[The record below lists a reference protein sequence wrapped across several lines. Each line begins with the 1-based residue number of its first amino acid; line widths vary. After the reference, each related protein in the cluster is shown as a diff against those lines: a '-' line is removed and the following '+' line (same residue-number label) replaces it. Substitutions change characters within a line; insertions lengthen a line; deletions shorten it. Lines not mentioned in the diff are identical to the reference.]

1 MEGGKEGVGNKDGIV
16 VPQTNDLNS
25 ELIEWNYC

>member
-1 MEGGKEGVGNKDGIV
+1 MEGGKEGVGNKDFIV
-16 VPQTNDLNS
+16 APQTNDLNC